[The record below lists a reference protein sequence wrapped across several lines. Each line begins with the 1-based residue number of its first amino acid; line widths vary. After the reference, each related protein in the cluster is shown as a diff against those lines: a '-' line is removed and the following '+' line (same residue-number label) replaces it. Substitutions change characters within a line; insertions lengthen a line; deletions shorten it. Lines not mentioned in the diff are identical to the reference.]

1 MTSPTRCIFVTPPT
15 RVSVS
20 TTKKGAWTGAFGVLR
35 SRNCQIGTLSTL
47 SAAVSMA
54 ASTFSSASSAELP
67 ATGMIDTTA
76 PTTDAAEP
84 TTRIGV
90 VAILVRKQP
99 LSKDANRAIEASL
112 VIVFMRYSLIS
123 DCYIENH
130 NRPRI
135 GRAHV

>member
-1 MTSPTRCIFVTPPT
+1 MTSPTRCIFVTPRT
-15 RVSVS
+15 RRSLE
-20 TTKKGAWTGAFGVLR
+20 TQEGARMGAFLR
-35 SRNCQIGTLSTL
+35 GSAATDQIGTLSML

-54 ASTFSSASSAELP
+54 PSTFSSASSAELP

-99 LSKDANRAIEASL
+99 LSRDANRAIEASL
-112 VIVFMRYSLIS
+112 VIVFMRYSLVS
-123 DCYIENH
+123 DGYIENH
-130 NRPRI
+130 NGPR
-135 GRAHV
+135 